1 MVTTAMG
8 SVTALRS
15 NKKVKDD
22 GLDLDA
28 TNQKH
33 QYMMEMMKSKFLE
46 QAKTVQKIRS
56 TFNPLQCI

>member
-1 MVTTAMG
+1 MLIQQNENPDYDHARSSASFRKANVKNTESMVTTAMG

-28 TNQKH
+28 T
-33 QYMMEMMKSKFLE
+33 
-46 QAKTVQKIRS
+46 T
-56 TFNPLQCI
+56 